1 VKTILKILRV
11 NKMAKFMIGVPY
23 LTGED
28 VNPDGSLKP
37 HVGNGKAVVLM
48 MQGNFCPHCTTA
60 KPAFQQLA
68 KMGVGVATVQT
79 DGDDGDRAAAKK
91 FASVNKSPGVPAFL
105 GFDKNGRFVKMH
117 EGGRDVQSL
126 QAFYSS
132 L

>member
-1 VKTILKILRV
+1 
-11 NKMAKFMIGVPY
+11 MIGVPY

-37 HVGNGKAVVLM
+37 YVGNGKAVVLM

-60 KPAFQQLA
+60 KPAFQQLVQGNGFA
-68 KMGVGVATVQT
+68 VATVQT
-79 DGDDGDRAAAKK
+79 DGDDGDREAAKK
-91 FASVNKSPGVPAFL
+91 LASVNKSPGVPAFL

-117 EGGRDVQSL
+117 QGNRDVASL
-126 QAFYSS
+126 QAFGNS